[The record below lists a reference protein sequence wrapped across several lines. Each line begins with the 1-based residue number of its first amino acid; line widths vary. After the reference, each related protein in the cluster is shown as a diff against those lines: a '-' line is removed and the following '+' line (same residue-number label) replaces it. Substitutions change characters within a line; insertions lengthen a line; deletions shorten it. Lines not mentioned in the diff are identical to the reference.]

1 MKTHVHV
8 YKVIS
13 KAEIDSDKFDSIKDA
28 EKNALNLAKSNELN
42 FEGSDCRFIVLG
54 FDVSK

>member
-42 FEGSDCRFIVLG
+42 FEESDCRFIALG

>member
-13 KAEIDSDKFDSIKDA
+13 KAEIDSNKFDSIKDA
-28 EKNALNLAKSNELN
+28 EKNALKLAKTGEAN
-42 FEGSDCRFIVLG
+42 FKDSDCRFIVLG